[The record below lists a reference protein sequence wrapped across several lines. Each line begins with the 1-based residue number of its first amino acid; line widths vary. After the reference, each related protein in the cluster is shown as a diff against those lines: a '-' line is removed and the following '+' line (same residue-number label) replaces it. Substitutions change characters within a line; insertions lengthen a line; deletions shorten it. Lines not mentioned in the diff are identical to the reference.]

1 VLTYGTYMIQL
12 SNGHVLEYV
21 ASAGALA
28 FDGRGW
34 PWEHPL
40 RWVGIIDPTL
50 FTPITKT
57 LTAAPREGN
66 LKMWHP
72 WTCIKLIP
80 GGSVVA
86 VALTNPG
93 LPWWIRHIG
102 PRINRKQQPQVCS
115 ILGDTPQEVASM
127 AESLNSV
134 DLAAVEINASCPNV
148 SSSNLLT
155 NSQAVI
161 EACQLAK
168 GRCRHPLLLKL
179 KVTHDAETIVPA
191 VASYIEALDINLV
204 PWQIVYPGRKSPLE
218 RLGGGGVSGRA
229 AQEHNWAFMRKLI
242 AIGSI
247 PVIGP
252 GVWDYADIA
261 RIREQ
266 GAKAVSFGSIFMT
279 YPWRPTAYV
288 RRDIAEHRST

>member
-1 VLTYGTYMIQL
+1 MIRL

-34 PWEHPL
+34 LWEHPM
-40 RWVGIIDPTL
+40 RWVGILQPEL

-66 LKMWHP
+66 LRMWHP

-93 LPWWIRHIG
+93 LPWWIEHVAPSVSRS
-102 PRINRKQQPQVCS
+102 RQPLVCS
-115 ILGDTPQEVASM
+115 ILGDTPQEVADM
-127 AESLNSV
+127 AASLNDV
-134 DLAAVEINASCPNV
+134 DLAAIEINASCPNV
-148 SSSNLLT
+148 CSSNLLT
-155 NSQAVI
+155 DSQAVI
-161 EACQLAK
+161 EACRLAK
-168 GRCRHPLLLKL
+168 ERCRHPLLLKL
-179 KVTHDAETIVPA
+179 KVTHDAEAILPA
-191 VASYIEALDINLV
+191 VAPYVEAIDINLV
-204 PWQIVYPGRKSPLE
+204 PWSMAFPEKRSPLA

-229 AQEHNWAFMRKLI
+229 AQPKNWEFLRRLVG
-242 AIGSI
+242 IGSV

-252 GVWDYADIA
+252 GVWEYGDIA
-261 RIREQ
+261 KVRAM
-266 GAKAVSFGSIFMT
+266 GAQAVSFGSIFLR

-288 RRDIAEHRST
+288 RRDLAERAAA

>member
-1 VLTYGTYMIQL
+1 MIRL

-40 RWVGIIDPTL
+40 RWLGILDPTL

-57 LTAAPREGN
+57 LTATPREGN
-66 LKMWHP
+66 LKLWHP
-72 WTCIKLIP
+72 WTCIRLIP

-93 LPWWIRHIG
+93 LPWWIKHVG
-102 PRINRKQQPQVCS
+102 PRISRQQQPLVCS
-115 ILGDTPQEVASM
+115 IFGDTAVEVAAM
-127 AESLNSV
+127 AASLNDV

-148 SSSNLLT
+148 DGSDLQNDSN
-155 NSQAVI
+155 AVI
-161 EACQLAK
+161 EACRLAK
-168 GRCRHPLLLKL
+168 QRCRHPLLLKL
-179 KVTHDAETIVPA
+179 SVLHDANAIVPA
-191 VASYIEALDINLV
+191 VTQYIEALDINLV
-204 PWQIVYPGRKSPLE
+204 PWSIAFPNRKSPLE

-229 AQEHNWAFMRKLI
+229 AQKHNWDFMRRLV
-242 AIGSI
+242 ALGST

-252 GVWDYADIA
+252 GVWEYNDIA
-261 RIREQ
+261 RIRAL
-266 GAKAVSFGSIFMT
+266 GAGAVSFGSIFMR

-288 RRDIAEHRST
+288 RRDQIEQYSK